1 MKFLL
6 QLKNF
11 TLGNLSTEKLAE
23 VHMIPPKLV
32 KLTQKTWMDLSHSQ
46 LTKDCSTIN
55 SQLTIV

>member
-11 TLGNLSTEKLAE
+11 TLGNLSTEKSAE

-32 KLTQKTWMDLSHSQ
+32 KLTQETWMDLSHSQ
-46 LTKDCSTIN
+46 LTKIVQ
-55 SQLTIV
+55 QLTVN

>member
-46 LTKDCSTIN
+46 LTKIVQ
-55 SQLTIV
+55 QLTVN